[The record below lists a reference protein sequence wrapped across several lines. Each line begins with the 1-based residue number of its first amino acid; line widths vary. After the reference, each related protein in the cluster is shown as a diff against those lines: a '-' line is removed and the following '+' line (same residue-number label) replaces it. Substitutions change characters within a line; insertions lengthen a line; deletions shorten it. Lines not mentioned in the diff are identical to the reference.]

1 MKLIKGDT
9 VLKQRIITGLILAP
23 LVLCGVFL
31 LEPIHFS
38 WFFAFILAV
47 AAWEWANLSSFTTS
61 VVRVTYA
68 LLIATL
74 IFTIMPAISVTWVLT
89 ISLMWWIIAT
99 ILVITYPDSSKLWR
113 HPWIS
118 AILGLIV
125 LLPMWKALVFIR
137 EASFIPVDGVNSLL
151 LILYMLLLVWSADVG
166 AYFAGKAWGKS
177 KLAPKVSPGKSWAGA
192 WGGVTATLIL
202 ALLAA
207 YFMGFTV
214 LMTVQL
220 LVITA
225 LTACVSII
233 GDLTESMFKRT
244 RGIKDSSALLPGH
257 GGVMD
262 RIDSLLAAI
271 PVFVFLLM
279 SIGWVS

>member
-1 MKLIKGDT
+1 MLNKGDL

-31 LEPIHFS
+31 LEPVYFS
-38 WFFAFILAV
+38 WFFAFILAI
-47 AAWEWANLSSFTTS
+47 AGWEWANLSSLTTQ
-61 VVRVTYA
+61 VMRVTYA
-68 LLIATL
+68 MLVATL
-74 IFTIMPAISVTWVLT
+74 LFTVLPSISVSWVLT
-89 ISLMWWIIAT
+89 ISVMWWIIAT
-99 ILVITYPDSSKLWR
+99 LLVMTYPASSKYWKQ
-113 HPWIS
+113 PWIT
-118 AILGLIV
+118 AILGLVV

-137 EASFIPVDGVNSLL
+137 EAQFVPIESFNPLL
-151 LILYMLLLVWSADVG
+151 LILYILLLVWAADVG
-166 AYFAGKAWGKS
+166 AYFTGKAWGKS
-177 KLAPKVSPGKSWAGA
+177 KLAPNVSPGKSWAGA
-192 WGGVTATLIL
+192 WGGVTAAIIL
-202 ALLAA
+202 GVIASYWMDLSLVMSIQ
-207 YFMGFTV
+207 F
-214 LMTVQL
+214 

-225 LTACVSII
+225 LTAVVSII

-257 GGVMD
+257 GGVLD

>member
-1 MKLIKGDT
+1 M
-9 VLKQRIITGLILAP
+9 LKQRIITGLILAP

-31 LEPIHFS
+31 LQPVHFS

-47 AAWEWANLSSFTTS
+47 AAWEWANLSSLITG

-68 LLIATL
+68 LLVAAL
-74 IFTIMPAISVTWVLT
+74 IFTVMPFISVTWVLT
-89 ISLMWWIIAT
+89 ISVMWWLIAT
-99 ILVITYPDSSKLWR
+99 LLVLTYPESSKYWSNS
-113 HPWIS
+113 WVS
-118 AILGLIV
+118 ALLGFVVI
-125 LLPMWKALVFIR
+125 LPMWKALVFIR
-137 EASFIPVDGVNSLL
+137 EANFTPIESFNSLY
-151 LILYMLLLVWSADVG
+151 LILYILLLVWAADVG
-166 AYFAGKAWGKS
+166 AYFSGKAWGNS

-202 ALLAA
+202 GSVASYLMELSLLMSLQ
-207 YFMGFTV
+207 F
-214 LMTVQL
+214 

-225 LTACVSII
+225 ITAMVSII

-244 RGIKDSSALLPGH
+244 RGIKDSSSLLPGH
-257 GGVMD
+257 GGVLD

-279 SIGWVS
+279 SMGWVV

>member
-1 MKLIKGDT
+1 M
-9 VLKQRIITGLILAP
+9 LKQRIITGLILAP

-31 LEPIHFS
+31 LEPNYFA

-47 AAWEWANLSSFTTS
+47 AGWEWANLSSFTTPI
-61 VVRVTYA
+61 VRVTYGM
-68 LLIATL
+68 LIAALALTV
-74 IFTIMPAISVTWVLT
+74 MPLISVTWVLT

-99 ILVITYPDSSKLWR
+99 ILVLTYPDSSKLWR
-113 HPWIS
+113 HPWVS
-118 AILGLIV
+118 AVLGLVI

-137 EASFIPVDGVNSLL
+137 EANFTPIEGFNSLL
-151 LILYMLLLVWSADVG
+151 LILYVLLLVWSADVG
-166 AYFAGKAWGKS
+166 AYFTGKAWGKR
-177 KLAPKVSPGKSWAGA
+177 KLAPNVSPGKSWAGA

-202 ALLAA
+202 ALGSA
-207 YFMGFTV
+207 Y
-214 LMTVQL
+214 LMNFSTIMTIQL
-220 LVITA
+220 VVITA
-225 LTACVSII
+225 LTACISII

-271 PVFVFLLM
+271 PIFVFLLM
-279 SIGWVS
+279 SIAWVS

>member
-1 MKLIKGDT
+1 M
-9 VLKQRIITGLILAP
+9 
-23 LVLCGVFL
+23 
-31 LEPIHFS
+31 
-38 WFFAFILAV
+38 
-47 AAWEWANLSSFTTS
+47 
-61 VVRVTYA
+61 
-68 LLIATL
+68 
-74 IFTIMPAISVTWVLT
+74 
-89 ISLMWWIIAT
+89 
-99 ILVITYPDSSKLWR
+99 
-113 HPWIS
+113 
-118 AILGLIV
+118 
-125 LLPMWKALVFIR
+125 
-137 EASFIPVDGVNSLL
+137 
-151 LILYMLLLVWSADVG
+151 
-166 AYFAGKAWGKS
+166 AGKAWGKS

-207 YFMGFTV
+207 YFMEFTV